1 MAGVLFRVDAG
12 PGVGLGHLQRSL
24 SLASALRQYGAECA
38 FVTHP
43 ATLSGDR
50 IGAFGFQREVLRA
63 ESPWGPEDLAQTCSV
78 LKRREWTT
86 VVVDSGRKSLEYLQG
101 LRNAGL
107 SVCAVEDLAPF
118 PFPCQLV
125 VNGDAHAERLDYRS
139 SLGDTRFLLGPKY
152 AVLRQEFWEVPDR
165 RVVRS
170 QIGKVLI
177 TLGGADPHDWMPPLL
192 RMMGELPVPL
202 EISAIIG
209 PYFEHPDKVQ
219 AAAGSIRST
228 VSLVTDPTSVR
239 VLMEE
244 ADLAVS
250 AAGQTLYE
258 LARVGCP
265 TVAFV
270 MGSDQTEQL
279 EAIAQSGCVISVGDS
294 RQGDLCARVREAL
307 TALLSDARLRAEM
320 TEAGRRLVDGQGAH
334 RVAQAVIALATNR
347 LEISR

>member
-38 FVTHP
+38 FVTHQ
-43 ATLSGDR
+43 AALSGER

-63 ESPWGPEDLAQTCSV
+63 ESSWGPEDLAQTCSV
-78 LKRREWTT
+78 LRRREWTT
-86 VVVDSGRKSLEYLQG
+86 VVVDSGRKGSEYLQG

-125 VNGDAHAERLDYRS
+125 VNGDAHAGRLRYQS
-139 SLGDTRFLLGPKY
+139 SSGDTRFLLGPEY
-152 AVLRQEFWEVPDR
+152 AALRQEFWEVPDR
-165 RVVRS
+165 RVQPRS
-170 QIGKVLI
+170 GKILVM
-177 TLGGADPHDWMPPLL
+177 LGGADPHNLMSSLL
-192 RMMGELPVPL
+192 RVMGEWPVPL
-202 EISAIIG
+202 EITAVIG
-209 PYFEHPDKVQ
+209 PYFEHLDRVEE
-219 AAAGSIRST
+219 AARSISSA
-228 VSLVTDPTSVR
+228 VKLVTDPTSVR
-239 VLMEE
+239 ALMEE

-265 TVAFV
+265 AVSFV
-270 MGSDQTEQL
+270 MGSDQDAQL
-279 EAIAQSGCVISVGDS
+279 EVIAQSGCVLSVGDS
-294 RQGDLCARVREAL
+294 RQGDFCGRVREAL
-307 TALLSDARLRAEM
+307 TVLLDDAALRAAM

-334 RVAQAVIALATNR
+334 RVAQAVLALAT
-347 LEISR
+347 